1 MICTFCC
8 NYDDR
13 RHYFLQQNE
22 FFRACKR
29 LILISLGLNAILY
42 LFCSA
47 FTGFTVSLALGLLA
61 GTALL
66 AVYEFLLYRSVV
78 SSVNRSPGGGRTRMV
93 AGYFF
98 RLLVI
103 GVSFY
108 LATEC
113 PLLNPY
119 GLLIPLLYPRLIYL
133 VEGRWE
139 KHKNQKQG
147 GFHS

>member
-1 MICTFCC
+1 M
-8 NYDDR
+8 
-13 RHYFLQQNE
+13 QQKE
-22 FFRACKR
+22 FFRACRR
-29 LILISLGLNAILY
+29 LICIALGLNAVLY
-42 LFCSA
+42 LFWSSL
-47 FTGFTVSLALGLLA
+47 TGFTLSLALGLLA

-66 AVYEFLLYRSVV
+66 ALYEFLLYRSVV
-78 SSVNRSPGGGRTRMV
+78 SSVIRSTGGARAMMAG
-93 AGYFF
+93 GYFF

-103 GVSFY
+103 GVSFW
-108 LATEC
+108 LATKC

-133 VEGRWE
+133 AEAKWE